1 MSKRSIYIL
10 CAMAVLILAIVLFS
24 RSDKGIEGHWVL
36 EKEIESNGNVLKQAE
51 LKALGVAEEYTI
63 TGDKVHYVCHMEQ
76 LNKLIEINY
85 RLVDNGDNTYNF
97 TFSDYSFA
105 TNVVVKGNK
114 LSYYVGE
121 GEARTQMI
129 FIRK

>member
-76 LNKLIEINY
+76 LNKPIEINY

-97 TFSDYSFA
+97 TFSDYNFA